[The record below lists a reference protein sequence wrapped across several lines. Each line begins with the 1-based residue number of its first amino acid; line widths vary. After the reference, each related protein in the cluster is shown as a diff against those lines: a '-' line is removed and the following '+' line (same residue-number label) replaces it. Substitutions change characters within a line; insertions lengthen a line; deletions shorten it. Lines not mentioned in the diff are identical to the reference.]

1 MHQLPD
7 QGWWAT
13 PQALPFI
20 MFWNEELVFQ
30 RKEAFRLSKAHA
42 FLFLLLSHN
51 KKNKQNK
58 TKQKKVSNH
67 SGVKCHR
74 EHSDYA
80 VTRSSHPVQLCLEA

>member
-51 KKNKQNK
+51 KKNKDK
-58 TKQKKVSNH
+58 KKKQKKKSATT
-67 SGVKCHR
+67 
-74 EHSDYA
+74 A
-80 VTRSSHPVQLCLEA
+80 V